1 MTAMMEA
8 RRATTANF
16 IVYEGGP
23 VGFGLR
29 VGGVVELLDEEDRV
43 HSLRFIYVC
52 GLMVSKRCRDL
63 FAAWRCTF
71 LPYRARLLFDRV
83 VYGIVDPGRQAPSTR
98 PTLWT

>member
-29 VGGVVELLDEEDRV
+29 VGGVVELLDEED
-43 HSLRFIYVC
+43 
-52 GLMVSKRCRDL
+52 
-63 FAAWRCTF
+63 
-71 LPYRARLLFDRV
+71 
-83 VYGIVDPGRQAPSTR
+83 
-98 PTLWT
+98 